1 MRWFVPLIQALCDL
15 GGSGTSAEARA
26 KIIENEQLSEDEIT
40 ETRGKNNINKFENQV
55 AFARN
60 YLVNVGYI
68 DKSVYGIWTL
78 TETEKC

>member
-1 MRWFVPLIQALCDL
+1 MIQALCDL

-40 ETRGKNNINKFENQV
+40 ETRGKNNINKFENEV

>member
-1 MRWFVPLIQALCDL
+1 MPLIQALCDL

-40 ETRGKNNINKFENQV
+40 ETRGKNNINKFENEV

-78 TETEKC
+78 TETEKMLI

>member
-1 MRWFVPLIQALCDL
+1 LRWFVPLIQALCDL

-40 ETRGKNNINKFENQV
+40 ETRGKNNINKFENEV

>member
-40 ETRGKNNINKFENQV
+40 ETRGKNNINKFENEV